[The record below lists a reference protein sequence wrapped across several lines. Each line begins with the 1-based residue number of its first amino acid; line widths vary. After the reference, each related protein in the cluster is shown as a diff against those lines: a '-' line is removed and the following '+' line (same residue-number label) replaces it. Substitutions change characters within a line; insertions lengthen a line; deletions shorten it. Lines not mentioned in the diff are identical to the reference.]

1 MEITCDICG
10 EPWPGPL
17 VRVRDEA
24 VAATAVSASRA
35 VRRGRDNIG
44 GTFRAGMMSSKRSA
58 KRAHLR
64 QYAVGGAL

>member
-24 VAATAVSASRA
+24 VATTK
-35 VRRGRDNIG
+35 RGRG
-44 GTFRAGMMSSKRSA
+44 GHCGEGKD
-58 KRAHLR
+58 
-64 QYAVGGAL
+64 GGAMGA